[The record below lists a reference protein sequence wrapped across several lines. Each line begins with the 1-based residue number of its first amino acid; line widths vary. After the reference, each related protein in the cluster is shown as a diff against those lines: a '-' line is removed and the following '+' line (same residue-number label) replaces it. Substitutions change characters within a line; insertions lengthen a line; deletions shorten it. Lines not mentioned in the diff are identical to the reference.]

1 MPSLLSPLPGLYVVL
16 LAALL
21 AAALRRWFDAVPGRC
36 WAVWGAALV
45 PVFAPVLL
53 AGRVLLPLGYLTQ
66 VPPFTRLWSG
76 PPPGNLIQSDL
87 VLLILPWLVRVRAAF
102 AAGAWPLWNH
112 LSGAGE
118 PLLANPQSQAL
129 QPLAWLAAPFP
140 AATAVAVTA
149 ALKVLLAFV
158 FTYLLLR
165 RQGLSLAPSLWGSL
179 AFGLAGFLQLWLG
192 WPLSGSAALLPVL
205 LYGIAMVAERGWRRD
220 SLLTAGTVGALAGVG
235 HPETELHVAVLAAA
249 FALSRLAA
257 LSAGRRRRPLRQLL
271 AAAALGG
278 LLAAPALLPAAA
290 YIPQTLRASVLAGR
304 QAEIRGQGPR
314 RAALLEQRFG
324 SRAGALS
331 RLLPAVAP
339 NAFGNNRFGAYW
351 GAGNTVEDAS
361 AFTGTAAL
369 LGFLL
374 ACLPLARRPPAGA
387 PARFPQERLMLAVA
401 LVSALVLACPPA
413 LVAVFNALPVLR
425 DSLYFHSR
433 VTLLLNF
440 AVAYAAA
447 CTWERWRRG
456 ELPRA
461 AILPAAALLAAAAI
475 WAYQAHPG
483 PPHAW
488 PLVPVRLASLALH
501 LAVLAA
507 AAIWLLQ
514 APRWLTQAP
523 GARRAAGLGA
533 GKHGGPEGLSG
544 DPGGGPGGPPAGI
557 GAAAGLALAWGGALL
572 VAGELLAIHAPANP
586 PAPAALYFPA
596 VPPVEFVRRRL
607 DPWHRMAGL
616 GPALRPNLATV
627 YGLADPR
634 SANPLKPVTY
644 LEATSRINRFPNRPA
659 DGFVN
664 PEDPLYGLLG
674 VSYVM
679 TSPRV
684 PLAPPL
690 RLAFSSPEAWVY
702 ERPGALP
709 RLFLPGSAVLCRD
722 PSWSACTAGIAD
734 FAAAAAVREGPPALD
749 STSAGTRSLD
759 STSAGTRSLDSPG
772 AGTRSLDSPGAGTL
786 SLVAIDAAEIRTR
799 ARLSAPRL
807 LATSVL
813 QDGGWKLLVGG
824 RRQPTTLANG
834 PFVAAWLPPGESDL
848 ALLYRPRGFLL
859 GVLIAAAALATGAAL
874 WIPPPLPPVQPSS
887 RLTCAPPVVR
897 C

>member
-1 MPSLLSPLPGLYVVL
+1 MPSLLSLLPGLYVVL

-53 AGRVLLPLGYLTQ
+53 AGRVLLPLGYLTE

-102 AAGAWPLWNH
+102 AAGSWPLWNH

-140 AATAVAVTA
+140 AANAVAVTA

-205 LYGIAMVAERGWRRD
+205 LYGIAMVAGRGWRRD
-220 SLLTAGTVGALAGVG
+220 GLLTAGAVGALAAVG

-257 LSAGRRRRPLRQLL
+257 LPAGRRRRPRRQLL

-278 LLAAPALLPAAA
+278 LLAAPALLPAAG
-290 YIPQTLRASVLAGR
+290 YIPQTLRASVLAAR
-304 QAEIRGQGPR
+304 QAEIRGHGPR
-314 RAALLEQRFG
+314 RAALLERRFG
-324 SRAGALS
+324 SRDGALS

-351 GAGNTVEDAS
+351 GVGNTVEDAS

-374 ACLPLARRPPAGA
+374 ACLPLARRPAAGA
-387 PARFPQERLMLAVA
+387 PARFPQERLMLAAA

-440 AVAYAAA
+440 AVACAAA

-456 ELPRA
+456 ELPRSA
-461 AILPAAALLAAAAI
+461 VLPAAALLAAAAI

-514 APRWLTQAP
+514 APRWLAQAP
-523 GARRAAGLGA
+523 GRRR
-533 GKHGGPEGLSG
+533 
-544 DPGGGPGGPPAGI
+544 
-557 GAAAGLALAWGGALL
+557 AAGLALAWGGALL

-596 VPPVEFVRRRL
+596 VPPVELVRRRL

-674 VSYVM
+674 VTYVM

-684 PLAPPL
+684 QLAPPL

-709 RLFLPGSAVLCRD
+709 RLFLPASTILCRD

-759 STSAGTRSLDSPG
+759 SPG
-772 AGTRSLDSPGAGTL
+772 AGSL
-786 SLVAIDAAEIRTR
+786 SLMALDAAEIRAR

-887 RLTCAPPVVR
+887 RLTWHTALVEER
-897 C
+897 SEA